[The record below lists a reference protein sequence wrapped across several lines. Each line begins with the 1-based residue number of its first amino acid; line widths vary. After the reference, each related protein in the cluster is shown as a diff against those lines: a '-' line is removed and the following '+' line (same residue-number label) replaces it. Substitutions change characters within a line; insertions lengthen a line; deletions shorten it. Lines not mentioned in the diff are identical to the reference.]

1 MQQTISYHHLT
12 VFKVHFLCLF
22 LVLAAGIS
30 TGFIGA
36 SFATLVVLFFVNPR
50 IKLEVWFV
58 LFLFTFFL
66 GDNFDGTLGFDNN
79 LRFIILALGLLLLWN
94 ENLFADN
101 AAKYILPFALFATL
115 VTYLLSP
122 LGVLATIRGISYYL
136 MALVVFKLST
146 VLIDKDSSRFYN
158 LIVLSISLFVILNC
172 AVFVFPVLKVTYFR
186 GRFMGLMNN
195 PNGLAM
201 VAMFAY
207 PIIDLL
213 RRKDVTIFTSLAL
226 RIIQILLIILVI
238 LSGSRT
244 SLLCIVTYEA
254 VIRLYQRKT
263 ILFFAILTLLAT
275 YTIIINID
283 IERVLHNYGLSGYFR
298 VESLKTGS
306 GRTDVWKVAV
316 EEIKEQP
323 WFGKGMLYD
332 DYFVKDYSR
341 RYLGENAGRQWG
353 GIWSSYLSLLLNVG
367 ALGFL
372 ICSFFWYKMMTLSKM
387 PTTKVGFLCLCLLSA
402 VSESWM
408 AASMN
413 AFMPL
418 ILLCWAIQIYQPEKE
433 IQEL

>member
-1 MQQTISYHHLT
+1 MQQAISEHLT
-12 VFKVHFLCLF
+12 VFKVHMLCLF

-30 TGFIGA
+30 AGFIAA
-36 SFATLVVLFFVNPR
+36 SFVTLVVLFFVNPN

-66 GDNFDGTLGFDNN
+66 GDNFDGALGFANN

-101 AAKYILPFALFATL
+101 AAKHILPFALFATL
-115 VTYLLSP
+115 ITYLLSP
-122 LGVLATIRGISYYL
+122 LGVLATIRGVSYYL

-146 VLIDKDSSRFYN
+146 VLIEKDSSRFYN
-158 LIVLSISLFVILNC
+158 LIVLSISLFVVLNC
-172 AVFVFPVLKVTYFR
+172 TVFVFPVLKITYLK

-213 RRKDVTIFTSLAL
+213 RRKDFTIFTSLAL
-226 RIIQILLIILVI
+226 RIVQILLIILVI
-238 LSGSRT
+238 LAGSRT
-244 SLLCIVTYEA
+244 SLLCIVAYEA
-254 VIRLYQRKT
+254 IIRLYQRKI

-275 YTIIINID
+275 FTIIINID
-283 IERVLHNYGLSGYFR
+283 IERVLYDYGLSGYFR
-298 VESLKTGS
+298 VETLKTGS
-306 GRTDVWKVAV
+306 GRTDVWKVAI
-316 EEIKEQP
+316 EEIQEQP
-323 WFGKGMLYD
+323 WLGKGMLYD

-341 RYLGENAGRQWG
+341 RYLGENAGRKWG

-367 ALGFL
+367 AVGFL
-372 ICSFFWYKMMTLSKM
+372 IFSYFWYKMMTLSKM
-387 PTTKVGFLCLCLLSA
+387 PTTKVGFLILCLLSA
-402 VSESWM
+402 VTESWM

-418 ILLCWAIQIYQPEKE
+418 ILLFWAIQIYQPEEEIKE
-433 IQEL
+433 L